1 MCLNCAGRDTA
12 ASDENRNDRSDTART
27 DGDDGRWKR
36 RRFLQATGVAAGT
49 GTLLGTQSGR
59 VTASHTECD
68 AADRWVEAANHSSRD
83 HGIDWIVIHV
93 TAGAYQGALNTL
105 TSSNSGVS
113 SHYLVKNYDWTE
125 GPSAGHVDQL
135 VHHDRAAWHAR
146 YIANHRS
153 IGIEHEWFD
162 DNGIT
167 DACYE
172 SSADLVRCIADMHD
186 IPLEFYTSNTCIQ
199 NEPGG
204 IIGHTH
210 VPDGDCN
217 TFDHGGRTC
226 PYPDWDMDHFA
237 DLVRDSDG
245 GGGGGGGDT
254 FEMGDNVVTTTDL
267 NGREQPC
274 LNDDVV
280 LTLSEGTQAEVMNG
294 PEQCDDITWW
304 GLYVPSAN
312 EWVWCSENYLAHA

>member
-12 ASDENRNDRSDTART
+12 ASNPDQNDRSETARA

-49 GTLLGTQSGR
+49 GTLLGTQSSR

-83 HGIDWIVIHV
+83 YGIDWIVIHV

-135 VHHDRAAWHAR
+135 VHHDRTAWHAR

-167 DACYE
+167 NACYE

-199 NEPGG
+199 NESGG

-210 VPDGDCN
+210 VPDGDCSS
-217 TFDHGGRTC
+217 FHHGGRTC
-226 PYPDWDMDHFA
+226 PYPDWDMAHFA

-245 GGGGGGGDT
+245 GGGGNT
-254 FEMGDNVVTTTDL
+254 FAMGDDVVTTTAL

-280 LTLSEGTQAEVMNG
+280 LTLPEGTQGEVMNG
-294 PEQCDDITWW
+294 PEECDGITWW
-304 GLYVPSAN
+304 GLHVPAYN
-312 EWVWCSENYLAHA
+312 EWVWCSENYLVHA

>member
-1 MCLNCAGRDTA
+1 MCLECTSHGSERDSSSA
-12 ASDENRNDRSDTART
+12 DESDETERDGGDWNRRS
-27 DGDDGRWKR
+27 
-36 RRFLQATGVAAGT
+36 FLRATGVAAGS
-49 GTLLGTQSGR
+49 GTVLAAQGER
-59 VTASHTECD
+59 VAASHTECS
-68 AADRWVEAANHSSRD
+68 AADRWVEAANHSARNY
-83 HGIDWIVIHV
+83 GINWIVIHV
-93 TAGAYQGALNTL
+93 TAGAYQGALSTL
-105 TSSNSGVS
+105 TSSSSGVS

-153 IGIEHEWFD
+153 IGIEHEWFN

-172 SSADLVRCIADMHD
+172 SSAELVRCIADMHD

-210 VPDGDCN
+210 VPDGDCSS
-217 TFDHGGRTC
+217 FSHGGRTC

-237 DLVRDSDG
+237 SLVRDG
-245 GGGGGGGDT
+245 GGGGGGG
-254 FEMGDNVVTTTDL
+254 GDKFQDGDQVVTTTAL

-280 LTLSEGTQAEVMNG
+280 LTLPEGTQGEVMNG
-294 PEQCDDITWW
+294 PEDCDGITWW
-304 GLYVPSAN
+304 GLHVPAYN
-312 EWVWCSENYLAHA
+312 EWVWCSENYLVHA

>member
-1 MCLNCAGRDTA
+1 MCLDCNGHGTGERHSERNGDSRSTA
-12 ASDENRNDRSDTART
+12 ESDGTN
-27 DGDDGRWKR
+27 WKR
-36 RRFLQATGVAAGT
+36 RSLLQATGVAAGT
-49 GTLLGTQSGR
+49 GVLLGSQSDR
-59 VTASHTECD
+59 VSASHTECD
-68 AADRWVEAANHSSRD
+68 SADRWVEAANHSARD

-105 TSSNSGVS
+105 TSSDSGVS
-113 SHYLVKNYDWTE
+113 SHYLVKNYSWTD
-125 GPSAGHVDQL
+125 GPEPGHVDQL

-172 SSADLVRCIADMHD
+172 ASAELVRCIADMHD

-210 VPDGDCN
+210 VPDGDCSS
-217 TFDHGGRTC
+217 FHHGGRTC

-237 DLVRDSDG
+237 DLVRDGDG
-245 GGGGGGGDT
+245 GGGGNGFEDGDT
-254 FEMGDNVVTTTDL
+254 VETTVDL
-267 NGREQPC
+267 NGREGPG
-274 LNDDVV
+274 LHYDVV
-280 LTLSEGTQAEVMNG
+280 RTYPTGTTGEIMNG
-294 PEQCDDITWW
+294 PETSDGYTWW
-304 GLYVPSAN
+304 GIHFPSYN
-312 EWVWCSENYLAHA
+312 EWVWCVEQYLTHA